1 MTIVFE
7 EQRKKMKESTI
18 KDLQQLRYNKD
29 VDSFDLS
36 FVNNL
41 ILAKLRGSN
50 EISEFNAEILY
61 YKNLKDDDMVDSVLS
76 LFKRRASFIKGFLSE
91 KQISFVLS
99 KLENQFIKELLS
111 IIIRESITI
120 DPIVDN

>member
-18 KDLQQLRYNKD
+18 KDLQQLRYNKA
-29 VDSFDLS
+29 VDSFDLN

-50 EISEFNAEILY
+50 EISDFNAEILY
-61 YKNLKDDDMVDSVLS
+61 YKNLNDEVEQKSVLF
-76 LFKRRASFIKGFLSE
+76 LFRQRAPFVKGLLSE
-91 KQISFVLS
+91 NQIKTVLS
-99 KLENQFIKELLS
+99 RLENPFIRGLLS
-111 IIIRESITI
+111 TIISESITI
-120 DPIVDN
+120 DPLVDN

>member
-50 EISEFNAEILY
+50 EISAFNAEILY

-91 KQISFVLS
+91 KQINFVLS